1 MDTYEQRLEIKKR
14 QAKVQAI
21 INHTVEGEGYINAT
35 SKEWKNIVL
44 KKFNH
49 IQRKEWTIEK
59 LVDHIEAEG
68 ITFNQSKSLIVYP
81 VRECLLYI
89 SKVAKKPLEL

>member
-1 MDTYEQRLEIKKR
+1 MDTYERQLEIKKR
-14 QAKVQAI
+14 HAKVQAI

-49 IQRKEWTIEK
+49 IQRKEWTIEN
-59 LVDHIEAEG
+59 LVDHLESEG